1 MMLKQTKIVASI
13 SDQRCE
19 VEFIE
24 IFQGRYECG
33 PYEYGSRFT

>member
-24 IFQGRYECG
+24 IF
-33 PYEYGSRFT
+33 SRPV